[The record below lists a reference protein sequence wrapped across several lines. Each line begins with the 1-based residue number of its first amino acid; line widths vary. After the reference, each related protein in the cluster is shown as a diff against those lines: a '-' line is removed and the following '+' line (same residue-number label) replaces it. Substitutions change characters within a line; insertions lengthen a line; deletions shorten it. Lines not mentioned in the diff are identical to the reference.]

1 MAIKIKYQY
10 KVYDGCEEATK
21 KSKSWERSKA
31 LGWSIWIC
39 LGFAT
44 LSGSNAISQLITSR
58 YDTETFWPMILFF
71 VIAISIAYSYVFRS
85 KYVYPT
91 CEELFLE
98 TKKTKE
104 NQKLIDEKIQSIS
117 KKKWI
122 DVKRALIKFSVIYFS
137 VFAALIVLYSINI

>member
-1 MAIKIKYQY
+1 
-10 KVYDGCEEATK
+10 
-21 KSKSWERSKA
+21 
-31 LGWSIWIC
+31 
-39 LGFAT
+39 
-44 LSGSNAISQLITSR
+44 
-58 YDTETFWPMILFF
+58 MILFF